1 MTEQVDKDKEIYL
14 GSLNNAIN
22 KTELVDAVK
31 FYTINFQFH

>member
-1 MTEQVDKDKEIYL
+1 MIEQVDKDKKIYL
-14 GSLNNAIN
+14 GSLNNVIS